1 MVNYKKKFKAKLAQV
16 YTDEELDVLFKL
28 VIADIKHQEFNRVSL
43 NDISLNTGEEA
54 VFQDFIN
61 QLTAKKP
68 IQHILGKADFYGL
81 HFKVSPAVL
90 IPRPETEELV
100 HLIISE
106 YKNKTVD
113 ILDIGTGSGCIAISL
128 KHNLPKA
135 NVSAL
140 DISLDALAIAKQ
152 NVEKHETNITFYN
165 DDALDLIAI
174 HYPEYDV
181 IVSNPPYIA
190 EKEKADMD
198 NLVVDNEPH
207 LALFVADNEA
217 LIFYDRITDF
227 AITNLKPSGTLY
239 FEINQNI
246 AQETR
251 ELIEK
256 KGFKVELIKDLNA
269 NFRMIKAQFR
279 ETNSIDNS

>member
-1 MVNYKKKFKAKLAQV
+1 MVNYKKKFKTKLAQV

-54 VFQDFIN
+54 IFQDFIH

-68 IQHILGKADFYGL
+68 IQHILGKADFYEL
-81 HFKVSPAVL
+81 QFMVSPQVL

-128 KHNLPKA
+128 KNNLPKA

-152 NVEKHETNITFYN
+152 NAKKHETNITFYN
-165 DDALDLIAI
+165 NDALNLIAT

-207 LALFVADNEA
+207 LALFVADNEV

-227 AITNLKPSGTLY
+227 ALKNLKPNGTLY
-239 FEINQNI
+239 LEINQNL
-246 AQETR
+246 AEETKS
-251 ELIEK
+251 LIEK

-269 NFRMIKAQFR
+269 NFRMIRAQLLG
-279 ETNSIDNS
+279 